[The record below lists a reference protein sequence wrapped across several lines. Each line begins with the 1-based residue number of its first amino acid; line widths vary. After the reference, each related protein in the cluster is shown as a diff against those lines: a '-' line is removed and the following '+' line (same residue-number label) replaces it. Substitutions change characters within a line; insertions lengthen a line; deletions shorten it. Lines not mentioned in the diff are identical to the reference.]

1 MQDRTK
7 ELLQSIAGINGFQ
20 PGTAFNLR
28 MDGMGVERHSTSQ
41 VTIKQKTQGSGID
54 IIIQPHTKAEQVH
67 IPVLITQSGIHD
79 LVYNDFYI
87 GEGAEVEII
96 AGCGIH
102 NDGCDASQHD
112 GIHTFHVGKHAKVI
126 YREKHIGEGK
136 GSGKRILNPTTAV
149 HMEEGSYMEMEMTQI
164 KGVDSTKR
172 KTTCDLAD
180 NAKLIIFEKLM
191 THGEQRADSDVT
203 VELNG
208 ADSVVQIISRSVG
221 KDTSIQVF
229 HPIAVGNQACRAHIQ
244 CDSILMDQ
252 SKISSIPEIAANHVD
267 AQIVHEAAIGKIN
280 NEQLVKLQTF
290 GLSQEEAEAVIVEG
304 FLK

>member
-1 MQDRTK
+1 MQDQTK

-191 THGEQRADSDVT
+191 THGEQRADSDVK

>member
-191 THGEQRADSDVT
+191 THGEQRADSDVK

-244 CDSILMDQ
+244 CDSILMDH

>member
-1 MQDRTK
+1 M
-7 ELLQSIAGINGFQ
+7 
-20 PGTAFNLR
+20 
-28 MDGMGVERHSTSQ
+28 
-41 VTIKQKTQGSGID
+41 
-54 IIIQPHTKAEQVH
+54 
-67 IPVLITQSGIHD
+67 
-79 LVYNDFYI
+79 VYNDFYI

-191 THGEQRADSDVT
+191 THGEQRADSDVK

-244 CDSILMDQ
+244 CDSILIDQ
-252 SKISSIPEIAANHVD
+252 SNISSIPEIAANHFD